1 MAEGKD
7 YEVGYGKPPA
17 QHRFQKGQ
25 SGNPRGRR
33 SAKLNE
39 AELIAKV
46 RDEPIT
52 MTINGKT
59 RKVTAFEAAV
69 RKTYMTVLAKGSV
82 RDLEKL
88 LQLYA
93 RFGAEPEALRNA
105 QAKEAADQVIETIR
119 TIFDKTR
126 ESRRHEIVTVDAGDM
141 TGDDGVGT
149 QLLPGST

>member
-25 SGNPRGRR
+25 SGNPRGRK

-93 RFGAEPEALRNA
+93 RFGAEPEALRIA
-105 QAKEAADQVIETIR
+105 QAKEDADKVIGTIMD
-119 TIFDKTR
+119 IMDKTR
-126 ESRRHEIVTVDAGDM
+126 ESRRPLNRGNGEGGTGGVDGS
-141 TGDDGVGT
+141 GT
-149 QLLPGST
+149 PPPADAP